1 MMKDRIAECASR
13 DVSRETMAKLE
24 RFVALLL
31 EENKRQN
38 LISFATVE
46 HVWNRHV
53 VDGAQLLRFA
63 APASNWCDIG
73 SGPGLPGLV
82 VAILGDPITLIEPR
96 ALRVD
101 FLNRVVDE
109 LGLIGATV
117 QHGRAERV
125 AGKFDIIT
133 ARAVASLP
141 NLFHMASHLAHSG
154 TKWVLPKGQKAKSEL
169 DDARRTWQGE
179 FELVPSMTSPEASI
193 VVAKGIQSRG
203 KR

>member
-1 MMKDRIAECASR
+1 MMQDRIAAFAGR

-31 EENKRQN
+31 EENGRQN
-38 LISFATVE
+38 LISANTVE
-46 HVWNRHV
+46 DIWARHIL
-53 VDGAQLLRFA
+53 DGAQLMRFA
-63 APASNWCDIG
+63 AQGSSWCDIG

-82 VAILGDPITLIEPR
+82 IAILGDPITLVEPR
-96 ALRVD
+96 ALRVG
-101 FLNRVVDE
+101 FLERVVDE
-109 LGLIGATV
+109 LDLAGARAR
-117 QHGRAERV
+117 HGKVERV

-141 NLFHMASHLAHSG
+141 NLFTMASHLAHSG

-169 DDARRTWQGE
+169 DDARRTWQGD
-179 FELVPSMTSPEASI
+179 FELVPSMTNPDASI
-193 VVAKGIQSRG
+193 VVAKGVQSRG